1 MTALFEA
8 LSIDHTTSPLM
19 AVWMAA
25 GLGLAGV
32 FLSPCHLGGIPL
44 AMGVARGDAVPTR
57 TVERVI
63 LATLLGL
70 GLIASL
76 AVVALIT
83 LAAGRI
89 LGDLWGLG
97 PTLAAVL
104 TILAGLVLLD
114 LVPLSTSANLAR
126 LGLPRVPVFRALVA
140 GTVLGITLGPCTFGF
155 FAPVLSTALGG
166 GENAIGLVL
175 AFLLA
180 HLLGIVLAG
189 VLGLSLIHFF
199 ESRRRVGR
207 ALRIGLGLALLGLGL
222 EALAT
227 LP

>member
-8 LSIDHTTSPLM
+8 LSIDPTTSGLV
-19 AVWMAA
+19 AVWAAA

-44 AMGVARGDAVPTR
+44 AMATVRGDTVR
-57 TVERVI
+57 THPVERVW
-63 LATLLGL
+63 LATILGL
-70 GLIASL
+70 GLMASL
-76 AVVALIT
+76 AAVALVT

-97 PTLAAVL
+97 PVLEAVL
-104 TILAGLVLLD
+104 MILAGLVLLEV
-114 LVPLSTSANLAR
+114 VPLSTSANLVR
-126 LGLPRVPVFRALVA
+126 LGLPRAPVFRALVV
-140 GTVLGITLGPCTFGF
+140 GTVLGLTLGPCTFGF
-155 FAPVLSTALGG
+155 FAPVLSTALDAGP
-166 GENAIGLVL
+166 NAIGLVL

-189 VLGLSLIHFF
+189 ALGLSLIHFF
-199 ESRRRVGR
+199 EPRRRIGR
-207 ALRIGLGLALLGLGL
+207 ALRIGLGLALVGLGL